1 MHPNYY
7 CYCHKSERYSEINS
21 KKYRLVIMDTEGKI
35 TFGVHIY
42 DSWEEMH
49 KAMDEVRGVYAK
61 SGINHHVGY
70 MEVG

>member
-1 MHPNYY
+1 
-7 CYCHKSERYSEINS
+7 
-21 KKYRLVIMDTEGKI
+21 MDTEGKI

-49 KAMDEVRGVYAK
+49 KAMDEVRDVYAK
-61 SGINHHVGY
+61 HEVNHHVGY